1 MVGWI
6 TRWTVATGLSEE
18 VNTGGLRT
26 MAYLVDREAL
36 GLLQLA
42 SLVKGLFLEEERD
55 VPSRL
60 EEIVV

>member
-18 VNTGGLRT
+18 VNTCLRT
-26 MAYLVDREAL
+26 MADLVDGEAL

-55 VPSRL
+55 VRSRL

>member
-1 MVGWI
+1 
-6 TRWTVATGLSEE
+6 
-18 VNTGGLRT
+18 
-26 MAYLVDREAL
+26 MADLVDGEAL

-55 VPSRL
+55 VRSRL